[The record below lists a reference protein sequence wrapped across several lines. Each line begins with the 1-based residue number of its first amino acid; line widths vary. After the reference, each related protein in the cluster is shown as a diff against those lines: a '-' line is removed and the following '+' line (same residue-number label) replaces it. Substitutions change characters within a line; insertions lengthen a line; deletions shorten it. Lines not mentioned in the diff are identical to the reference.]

1 MRHATL
7 PACLAL
13 ALLLGAAATPPVAPA
28 AAPVLERAPDATVA
42 TAATAATSATAQ
54 PADAM
59 AAIAPSDTSAT
70 AGEMA
75 RLARLAQQ
83 DGARR
88 AAEASVRNAPGRTDI
103 ESGGMRRCVD
113 ATGGA
118 VFTDQRCDSVGATDA
133 PPEVPLPNVASAR
146 ITSVR
151 SCARSTSDLLE
162 GVRYAFEVRDVNRLA
177 DYYQWTGMDGATG
190 YRLMDRLEAMTRRP
204 FIDAQLV
211 SSAAPRP
218 MDPGIEQDSV
228 GLLSRPFDLADT
240 PSPRIPPPGRPR
252 RVDLLRVDQ
261 MRSERDAAAQVTW
274 FHLRAEAGC
283 WWVTF

>member
-1 MRHATL
+1 MRRATL

-13 ALLLGAAATPPVAPA
+13 VLLLGAAATPPIAPT
-28 AAPVLERAPDATVA
+28 AAPTLPPATPPDADDDAVEAIAAPGA
-42 TAATAATSATAQ
+42 TDAAGT
-54 PADAM
+54 
-59 AAIAPSDTSAT
+59 IAPSDASAT

-75 RLARLAQQ
+75 RLARLAQ
-83 DGARR
+83 DDAARR
-88 AAEASVRNAPGRTDI
+88 AAESSVRNAPGRPDI
-103 ESGGMRRCVD
+103 DSGGMHRCVD
-113 ATGGA
+113 ASGA
-118 VFTDQRCDSVGATDA
+118 PVFTDRRCDSIGASDA
-133 PPEVPLPNVASAR
+133 PPDVPPPSVASAR

-151 SCARSTSDLLE
+151 SCARSKADLLE
-162 GVRYAFEVRDVNRLA
+162 GVRNAFEVRDVNRLA
-177 DYYQWTGMDGATG
+177 DYYHWTGMDGATG

-211 SSAAPRP
+211 SSATPRP
-218 MDPGIEQDSV
+218 MDPGIDPDSA
-228 GLLSRPFDLADT
+228 GLLTRPFDLPDT

-261 MRSERDAAAQVTW
+261 MRSERDAASQVTW